1 MTSSD
6 EKATP
11 EDWKIRTEE
20 EKKRKRGRE
29 RERERERGAEERK
42 KKKAREKTKK
52 KARED
57 DGVERVHGDSDG
69 ARDKALAF
77 VFPAEELRGFDVE
90 TSRRRGEE
98 EEGKKLVQR

>member
-1 MTSSD
+1 MKKRLQKTGRL
-6 EKATP
+6 
-11 EDWKIRTEE
+11 KIRTEE

-57 DGVERVHGDSDG
+57 DRVESVHGDSDG

>member
-20 EKKRKRGRE
+20 EKKRKRE
-29 RERERERGAEERK
+29 KRERERERGAEERK

>member
-20 EKKRKRGRE
+20 EKKRKRE
-29 RERERERGAEERK
+29 KRERERERGAEERK

-57 DGVERVHGDSDG
+57 DGVESVHGDSDG

-90 TSRRRGEE
+90 TSRR
-98 EEGKKLVQR
+98 KAASFFFDCIIK